1 MHSLRF
7 FQNLPESD
15 KIGQGI
21 EFLALIRLVS
31 RGMGS
36 TVWIELLENDQSM
49 SKFSFENS
57 FL

>member
-7 FQNLPESD
+7 FQNLPEND

-21 EFLALIRLVS
+21 VFLALIRLVS